1 MSHVV
6 IIMAAGEGVRM
17 RSDVPKVLHPV
28 AGRLI
33 LSWIIEAVSATRPDR
48 VVVVVGAGARRVK
61 AILPSWVASCHQP
74 KRRGTGQAAW
84 VGLEA
89 LGDLHK
95 GMPVVVLPGDAPLLT
110 VESLTRAIEMHL
122 SRQAA
127 ATLLTAQAENPR
139 GYGRV
144 LRAAD
149 GRVEA
154 VVEHLDATAD
164 QRKIREINTS
174 FYVFSAGP
182 LRAGLERIGVGNR
195 QSEFYLP
202 DVIGLMVADGRKVA
216 AMPIPFH
223 QALGVNDQAQLAEV
237 TALMRRRILH
247 DHLLNGVRMEDP
259 ERIYVDA
266 DVRLAAGVRLYEGV
280 RLEGRVEVG
289 EGAIV
294 GPDVY
299 VRDSRIG
306 ARSRVWY
313 SVVRDSE
320 IGPDVQIGPYASL
333 RPGTRIERGAKAGSF
348 VEIKN
353 SRLGE
358 DAKAPHL
365 SYVGDTDVGAGAN
378 LGAGT
383 ITANY
388 DGYRKHRTIIGPGA
402 QIGSNTVLVAPVEV
416 GEKGWTGAGSTITRP
431 VPPGALAVER
441 SAQKAIGGYAARRAA
456 RYREEDS
463 E

>member
-1 MSHVV
+1 M
-6 IIMAAGEGVRM
+6 
-17 RSDVPKVLHPV
+17 
-28 AGRLI
+28 
-33 LSWIIEAVSATRPDR
+33 
-48 VVVVVGAGARRVK
+48 
-61 AILPSWVASCHQP
+61 
-74 KRRGTGQAAW
+74 
-84 VGLEA
+84 
-89 LGDLHK
+89 
-95 GMPVVVLPGDAPLLT
+95 
-110 VESLTRAIEMHL
+110 
-122 SRQAA
+122 
-127 ATLLTAQAENPR
+127 
-139 GYGRV
+139 
-144 LRAAD
+144 
-149 GRVEA
+149 
-154 VVEHLDATAD
+154 
-164 QRKIREINTS
+164 
-174 FYVFSAGP
+174 
-182 LRAGLERIGVGNR
+182 
-195 QSEFYLP
+195 
-202 DVIGLMVADGRKVA
+202 
-216 AMPIPFH
+216 
-223 QALGVNDQAQLAEV
+223 
-237 TALMRRRILH
+237 
-247 DHLLNGVRMEDP
+247 
-259 ERIYVDA
+259 DA

-441 SAQKAIGGYAARRAA
+441 SAQKAIGGYAARRGA